1 MTCKSNPTKQRNSI
15 FLLLKLLTTDDQEG
29 QSDQI
34 SVLCKYIRQII
45 ITRPRNVKE
54 ANNSFVFD

>member
-1 MTCKSNPTKQRNSI
+1 MTCKSNPTKQRNLI
-15 FLLLKLLTTDDQEG
+15 FLLPKLLTTEDQEG